1 MNIIEAINNFNGFKK
16 FYNLI
21 EEGNSDILGTI
32 GSLDILLK
40 LNNEIIPKG
49 PSGYYLYLI
58 VDKNMVGNINLFK
71 FTYRQLLRSEKVN
84 IYYCDCN
91 VFSIMSS
98 IIMGDNYGCIRL
110 DNDFIGEY
118 TDTQDTLDINY
129 FRDIFSY
136 RDIVKISPL

>member
-1 MNIIEAINNFNGFKK
+1 MEAINNFNDFKK
-16 FYNLI
+16 FYDLI
-21 EEGNSDILGTI
+21 EEGNNDILGTV
-32 GSLDILLK
+32 SEDVLLK

-49 PSGYYLYLI
+49 PLNYLYLI
-58 VDKNMVGNINLFK
+58 VDKSIVSNINLFK
-71 FTYRQLLRSEKVN
+71 FTYRRLLRSEKVN

-98 IIMGDNYGCIRL
+98 VIMGDNYGCIRL
-110 DNDFIGEY
+110 DNDKFMGEY
-118 TDTQDTLDINY
+118 SDTQDILDINY